1 MGTETCGD
9 ADAGIVEGDGVATEK
24 TKEAG
29 ADRACEIASWF
40 CGSEAV
46 GDSANFPQKFLQ
58 RGVFEV
64 MKKKVGQDEVHSGG
78 ALSP

>member
-1 MGTETCGD
+1 MT
-9 ADAGIVEGDGVATEK
+9 TEK
-24 TKEAG
+24 TKEVG

-40 CGSEAV
+40 CGGEAV
-46 GDSANFPQKFLQ
+46 GNSANFSQKFLQ

>member
-1 MGTETCGD
+1 LGTETCGD
-9 ADAGIVEGDGVATEK
+9 ADTGIVEGDGVTTEK

-29 ADRACEIASWF
+29 ADRACEIASGF

-58 RGVFEV
+58 RSVFEV
-64 MKKKVGQDEVHSGG
+64 MKEKVGQDEVHSGG

>member
-1 MGTETCGD
+1 MTTE
-9 ADAGIVEGDGVATEK
+9 E
-24 TKEAG
+24 TKEAR
-29 ADRACEIASWF
+29 ADGACEIASGF
-40 CGSEAV
+40 CGGEAV
-46 GDSANFPQKFLQ
+46 GDSANFSQKFLQ

>member
-1 MGTETCGD
+1 
-9 ADAGIVEGDGVATEK
+9 VEGDGVATEK

-29 ADRACEIASWF
+29 ADRACEIASGF

-64 MKKKVGQDEVHSGG
+64 MKKKIGQDKVNRGG

>member
-1 MGTETCGD
+1 METCGD

-29 ADRACEIASWF
+29 ADCACETASWF
-40 CGSEAV
+40 CGGEAV
-46 GDSANFPQKFLQ
+46 GDSANFAQKFLQ

-64 MKKKVGQDEVHSGG
+64 MKKKVGQDEVHGGG

>member
-1 MGTETCGD
+1 M
-9 ADAGIVEGDGVATEK
+9 ATEK

-29 ADRACEIASWF
+29 TDGACEIAPWF
-40 CGSEAV
+40 CGGEAV
-46 GDSANFPQKFLQ
+46 GDSANFSQKFVQ

-64 MKKKVGQDEVHSGG
+64 MKEKVGQDEVHRGG

>member
-1 MGTETCGD
+1 M
-9 ADAGIVEGDGVATEK
+9 ATEK

-29 ADRACEIASWF
+29 ADRACEIASGF

-46 GDSANFPQKFLQ
+46 GDSANFSQKFLQ
-58 RGVFEV
+58 RSVFEV
-64 MKKKVGQDEVHSGG
+64 VKEKVGQDKVHSGG

>member
-1 MGTETCGD
+1 M
-9 ADAGIVEGDGVATEK
+9 ATEK
-24 TKEAG
+24 AKEAG
-29 ADRACEIASWF
+29 ADGACEIAAGF
-40 CGSEAV
+40 CGGEAV

-64 MKKKVGQDEVHSGG
+64 MKEKVGQDKVHSCG

>member
-1 MGTETCGD
+1 M
-9 ADAGIVEGDGVATEK
+9 ATEK

-29 ADRACEIASWF
+29 TDRACEIASWF
-40 CGSEAV
+40 CGGEAV
-46 GDSANFPQKFLQ
+46 GNSANFPQKLLQ

-64 MKKKVGQDEVHSGG
+64 MKEKVGQDEVHGGG

>member
-1 MGTETCGD
+1 M
-9 ADAGIVEGDGVATEK
+9 ATEK

-29 ADRACEIASWF
+29 ADRACEITSWF
-40 CGSEAV
+40 CGGEAV
-46 GDSANFPQKFLQ
+46 GDSANFSQKFLQ

-64 MKKKVGQDEVHSGG
+64 MKEKVGQDKVNRGG